1 VGLRA
6 NACCFINY
14 FLTSLYFSFAH
25 ERKKQDCLT
34 LVGGDDA
41 GMIPESDDQIFNK
54 LHVLKVTKIPK
65 VFSVNILTAHRIP
78 VFTISSISITVQKM
92 LLLLRIS

>member
-54 LHVLKVTKIPK
+54 LHVLSNKNTK
-65 VFSVNILTAHRIP
+65 
-78 VFTISSISITVQKM
+78 SIFGKHSYCPQNTCLHNQ
-92 LLLLRIS
+92 